1 MPAYKD
7 KNGTWYYSYKR
18 RDPVTGGWK
27 NIKKRGFRTKAEA
40 KAAEREAMASGASST
55 STTFAE
61 MAKLWEEF
69 TNCSEIVKSKHRE
82 HFTIRFVQ
90 YLDCPVESLTRPVLA
105 QYRATLAKDDRFST
119 TTKNQTLRFI
129 RGVLRHAHDIYGLP
143 DRSRVLAS
151 LKETDEE
158 AMEEFEVWTPEEFDQ
173 FIKCVDNPLYA
184 LYFTFI
190 YWTGCRRG
198 EAIAIQKDQIGDHT
212 ATFKYSQI
220 NQKDGLKPTKTRT
233 MRTIKLDD
241 QLFDQLQPLL
251 KEPGKYLFGGDTGL
265 SPSIIRDNFRKAI
278 KISGVKPIR
287 LHDLRHSHA
296 SWLIANG
303 VNIVAVSKRLGHK
316 DIATTLRVYTHLLES
331 SDNEMM
337 EKINRY
343 KSK

>member
-1 MPAYKD
+1 MD
-7 KNGTWYYSYKR
+7 
-18 RDPVTGGWK
+18 
-27 NIKKRGFRTKAEA
+27 
-40 KAAEREAMASGASST
+40 M
-55 STTFAE
+55 
-61 MAKLWEEF
+61 
-69 TNCSEIVKSKHRE
+69 
-82 HFTIRFVQ
+82 
-90 YLDCPVESLTRPVLA
+90 PVESLTRPVLA
-105 QYRATLAKDDRFST
+105 RYRADLAKDGRYST

-129 RGVLRHAHDIYGLP
+129 RGVLKYASDIYGLP
-143 DRSRVLAS
+143 DHSRILAS

-158 AMEEFEVWTPEEFDQ
+158 AMEEFEVWTPEEFSQ
-173 FIKCVDNPLYA
+173 FVAAVENPLYA

-220 NQKDGLKPTKTRT
+220 NLKDGLKPTKTRT

-303 VNIVAVSKRLGHK
+303 VNVVAVSKRLGHK